1 MFKAPVETA
10 VLPSPKKEGLGKG
23 TTYHSGCNPSPGR
36 DQRLN
41 DTPNP
46 GPASDPPRSELSLIG
61 LGWTTG
67 IPKALPLLP
76 QLTTGLRRA
85 LTDPRSFRRQ
95 IERMFDRT
103 ILSPARYALRQD
115 GVSLDALFDGQR
127 SISRILAGT
136 LAGDRYEFAPGR
148 IRTIRVNGKSRDVF
162 SFRLTDLIVQG
173 VVTEVIAEATRPL
186 LSPRL
191 YSYRP
196 KVSGFHA
203 VFDFAQFV
211 RRHRKSLTDP
221 RRRGLY
227 VIRRDVD
234 SYTDSIPVDPASPI
248 WNMLFR
254 LLGRTDGR
262 LPSADRRIVED
273 VIRPLVE
280 WKDGGPVR
288 LIRGVPTGQPIS
300 CVLFN
305 FYLHELDRL
314 LEAVPGGF
322 YARYSDDILFAHP
335 DALTVRQAWRTIESE
350 LARLGLR
357 LKPEKSLDLFLTPA
371 GRSSDAWP
379 EARGSSAV
387 PFLGTDIEAD
397 GTIALDRVKTRSLLR
412 DLADRAGR
420 AARALH
426 GQPPEVIGRT
436 VCAVLNRALCSEAA
450 LFRQRSADILRHI
463 VTDRSHLRHLDL
475 LIARIVARVVTGEA
489 GTRAFRTAPPAR
501 IRREWGLDSLVQDRN
516 KPIRKTRRPG

>member
-1 MFKAPVETA
+1 MIR
-10 VLPSPKKEGLGKG
+10 
-23 TTYHSGCNPSPGR
+23 PGR
-36 DQRLN
+36 
-41 DTPNP
+41 TK
-46 GPASDPPRSELSLIG
+46 EK
-61 LGWTTG
+61 TTD
-67 IPKALPLLP
+67 
-76 QLTTGLRRA
+76 LRRA
-85 LTDPRSFRRQ
+85 LTSPRSFRRQ
-95 IERMFDRT
+95 IERIFDRT
-103 ILSPARYALRQD
+103 LLSPARHALRQD

-127 SISRILAGT
+127 PISRILART
-136 LAGDRYEFAPGR
+136 LAGNRYEFAPGR

-186 LSPRL
+186 QSPRL

-196 KVSGFHA
+196 KISWFHA
-203 VFDFAQFV
+203 VFDFARFI
-211 RRHRKSLTDP
+211 RRHRKSLGDP
-221 RRRGLY
+221 RRRGLT

-248 WNMLFR
+248 WDMLFK
-254 LLGRTDGR
+254 LLEPSDGR
-262 LPSADRRIVED
+262 LPAADRRIVED
-273 VIRPLVE
+273 VVRPLVE

-314 LEAVPGGF
+314 LDAVPGGF

-335 DALTVRQAWRTIESE
+335 DAPTARRASRTIEDE

-371 GRSSDAWP
+371 GRSSEAWP

-387 PFLGTDIEAD
+387 PFLGTDIKAD
-397 GTIALDRVKTRSLLR
+397 GTITLDRVKTRSLLR

-420 AARALH
+420 AARALQ
-426 GQPPEVIGRT
+426 GRPPEVIGRT
-436 VCAVLNRALCSEAA
+436 VCAVLNRALSSEAA

-463 VTDRSHLRHLDL
+463 VTDRAHLKHVDL
-475 LIARIVARVVTGEA
+475 LIARIVARAVTGEA
-489 GTRAFRTAPPAR
+489 GPRAFRTATPAR
-501 IRREWGLDSLVQDRN
+501 IRGEWGLNSLEHDRN
-516 KPIRKTRRPG
+516 NPHRKIRVPV